1 MLLNQ
6 KFKKIIPY
14 RSIIKVYLLIIF
26 SIFISLLDLLSLGS
40 IPILVGSLFDH
51 NFLLN
56 IKLNYLQANIEYIQ
70 KENFIP
76 IFVILLF
83 ISKGFLSLFFLIYQ
97 NYIYRDLT
105 ILVSNKLFKNYIF
118 QDYLK
123 INNYTTS
130 VLIRNLINEVNL
142 TIDYLKTLVNFLKEI
157 SLFIFIFIGC
167 LFLSAKFTIL
177 ISLFFF
183 LFVSIFF
190 FSVRL
195 LLKKSSLDLQIF
207 REKQLENINQT
218 FRAIHDIKVSLLEKF
233 AIDEYS
239 NNVSKRYKLEYLS
252 QIITGIPKVILEVV
266 VIIFLLSFIYF
277 FLIGNYQLDQV
288 FGILSLLTIILVR
301 FVPTFNIISSSLA
314 KFKSIGSSL
323 NLVSNEIIKKNLFI
337 KENHNYKLSFEKK
350 VVFKKLN
357 FQYERKSLQI
367 FKNLNLVIKK
377 GDFIGIFGESGSG
390 KSTFLNIFSGL
401 ITSKKGYFWADGKK
415 VDQNNIISWYN
426 SISYVPQNNYIFDDT
441 IKNNI
446 CLGLKESEI
455 DTENFKKSIICS
467 TLDSVNL
474 DLKNF
479 KCGEGGKFLSFGQKQ
494 RLAIARGIYKNK
506 KILILD
512 ECTSNLDSVTERKL
526 LERINH
532 LKDDATIV
540 IVSHKLSSLKFCNK
554 IFKMENGKLER
565 KE

>member
-183 LFVSIFF
+183 VCFYIF

-218 FRAIHDIKVSLLEKF
+218 FRAIQDIKVSLLEKF

-350 VVFKKLN
+350 SCF
-357 FQYERKSLQI
+357 
-367 FKNLNLVIKK
+367 
-377 GDFIGIFGESGSG
+377 
-390 KSTFLNIFSGL
+390 
-401 ITSKKGYFWADGKK
+401 
-415 VDQNNIISWYN
+415 
-426 SISYVPQNNYIFDDT
+426 
-441 IKNNI
+441 
-446 CLGLKESEI
+446 
-455 DTENFKKSIICS
+455 
-467 TLDSVNL
+467 
-474 DLKNF
+474 
-479 KCGEGGKFLSFGQKQ
+479 
-494 RLAIARGIYKNK
+494 
-506 KILILD
+506 
-512 ECTSNLDSVTERKL
+512 
-526 LERINH
+526 
-532 LKDDATIV
+532 
-540 IVSHKLSSLKFCNK
+540 
-554 IFKMENGKLER
+554 
-565 KE
+565 